1 MHRQPSIMI
10 FIRLLPGFLCARV
23 RCVVMKMLC
32 VCDDVRGIDKV
43 NSSEIWSRE
52 RTFFA
57 LACSVAFCLL
67 LAVGPAAAQGQGGA
81 SRWVTDSFEI
91 TMRNGKGNRQAIV
104 RMLRSGTKIE
114 LLETD
119 EEAGYSRVRTNSG
132 AEGWVLNRYLLRN
145 PPPRVVM
152 PDIEAR
158 FRASESKR
166 KELQEKLRTIE
177 RDRDQSK
184 RQLNSAQ
191 ASGQGL
197 QKELDDLRRLSASAI
212 QLDSQN
218 KSLRQSLAET
228 QATVE
233 KLQIENRR
241 LGSRANREWF
251 IIGALVV
258 IVGMLIGLILPRI
271 RWRKKSSWGD
281 L

>member
-1 MHRQPSIMI
+1 VNSAETWPRRRA
-10 FIRLLPGFLCARV
+10 FLPFA
-23 RCVVMKMLC
+23 CVV
-32 VCDDVRGIDKV
+32 
-43 NSSEIWSRE
+43 
-52 RTFFA
+52 
-57 LACSVAFCLL
+57 ACYLL
-67 LAVGPAAAQGQGGA
+67 LAAGPVAAQGQGGE
-81 SRWVTDSFEI
+81 SRWVTDSFEV

-114 LLETD
+114 LLKTD
-119 EEAGYSRVRTNSG
+119 EEAGYSLVKTSSG
-132 AEGWVLNRYLLRN
+132 AEGWVLNRYLLKR
-145 PPPRVVM
+145 PPARVVM
-152 PDIEAR
+152 PDVETR
-158 FRASESKR
+158 LRTSESKR
-166 KELQEKLRTIE
+166 KELQGKLRTIE

-191 ASGQGL
+191 SSGQGL

-218 KSLRQSLAET
+218 KSLRRSLAET

-271 RWRKKSSWGD
+271 RRRKKSSWGD